1 MKKLIFYSCLL
12 LISISASAQVPSY
25 VPTSGLVAWFP
36 YNNLVT
42 NQGGLSTTGTST
54 NYNATF
60 AKDRFNRPNSSV
72 NFKQTSSCATRIEN
86 TINSSLIN
94 GGFSLSFWVKRDSS
108 GCDNPRVFA
117 FDGIQCMWWDNSQTL
132 TLCHADNVNSICP
145 TSNPIQNN
153 VWVNIIYTNDGTTAK
168 FYQNGVLLNS
178 TANTLSNVSLLG
190 NNFYVGMLS
199 FLTPLHGGFRGG
211 IDDIGIWNRALTTTE
226 VANLNNAYQ
235 ATVLHVN
242 KSSTSSIQNGS
253 IANPYKTI
261 QAAINNSQNGDSVI
275 VAQGRYKE
283 NVLISNKNI
292 YLTSNYLFTNDTN
305 TIVNTIIDGDSVSNA
320 LYLNNFNGTIN
331 GFTIE
336 RGLSQLGA
344 GIRVSNSATP
354 TIRYCIIQ
362 KNIGYG
368 DITGHGINFE
378 ASNGLID
385 YCIIRNNW
393 GRKWTVHLN
402 GTTIFRNSKI
412 INNTST
418 EDANVVVRSS
428 ATLYNLLIAN
438 NRGGGLALYPG
449 ANQAKIR
456 NLTIVNN
463 FNYGV
468 FVCGINSGGTPL
480 VANISNSIIW
490 GNTGSNILY
499 MFPEPN
505 IILNIDNS
513 IVQNGSAGVNTNSVY
528 ILNYGN
534 NNSSANPS
542 FKSSTNFELNSNSPA
557 IGMGNTSA
565 LLGGVTSTV
574 PSTDIMGNT
583 RPNPAGSNPDIGAYE
598 SSLGVPTRLD
608 SIQVISTSDTTSVP
622 NAIMLSLKSNS
633 LVGLGIGSY
642 QLKLNYN
649 ASKYKLDSISKIGT
663 SSSNGT
669 LIINNN
675 ITGIANISWA
685 SVTNISNNLPLIKA
699 YFTAIDSGKATFNV
713 TNAYFNTN
721 LVTTIFSKSV
731 FNKLTYGDID
741 VNALVQ
747 AYDAMLALRY
757 SVGMDP
763 LPTLDPL
770 PWEPWRLKIANVDTG
785 TSVTAND
792 ASLILKYVV
801 GLITKFP
808 KRGIVSAPGYVTVN
822 LENNELVVRSFEDM
836 GGLNITFL
844 DHLSDLGAPT
854 YVHNTNAL
862 SAFNKQANMYK
873 IGVAFSE
880 APANGTV
887 ILRIPYTGLGNQTLN
902 MELVENT
909 TARNYQLNVVTGIN
923 DIKNANIKIYPNPTN
938 NIINIEGLNKN
949 ENNTIQIFDVQ
960 GKLVITKNI
969 TEKGT
974 IDLSELNKG
983 VYVIKIGEVA
993 QRIVKM

>member
-1 MKKLIFYSCLL
+1 MKKVIIYSCLL
-12 LISISASAQVPSY
+12 LISITASAQVPSY

-36 YNNLVT
+36 YNNSVT

-60 AKDRFNRPNSSV
+60 VKDRFNRPNSSV

-145 TSNPIQNN
+145 SSNPIQNN
-153 VWVNIIYTNDGTTAK
+153 VWVNFIYTNDGTTAK

-178 TANTLSNVSLLG
+178 TPNTLSNVSLLG

-211 IDDIGIWNRALTTTE
+211 IDDIGIWNRALTATE

-242 KSSTSSIQNGS
+242 KSSSSSIQNGS

-283 NVLISNKNI
+283 NVLISNKSI
-292 YLTSNYLFTNDTN
+292 FLTSNFLFTNDTN

-320 LYLNNFNGTIN
+320 LYLSNFNGTIN

-336 RGLSQLGA
+336 RGFSSVGA
-344 GIRVSNSATP
+344 GIKVENSATP
-354 TIRYCIIQ
+354 TIRYCTIQ
-362 KNIGYG
+362 KNRGQG
-368 DITGHGINFE
+368 DITAHGISMG

-393 GRKWTVHLN
+393 GRKHTIHLN
-402 GTTIFRNSKI
+402 GTTTFRNSKV
-412 INNTST
+412 INNTAT
-418 EDANVVVRSS
+418 EESNVVVSSS
-428 ATLYNLLIAN
+428 AKLYNLIIAN
-438 NRGGGLALYPG
+438 NFGGGLKIWPG
-449 ANQAKIR
+449 ASQAQIR

-463 FNYGV
+463 TIF
-468 FVCGINSGGTPL
+468 GIWVWGLNTSNNTNG
-480 VANISNSIIW
+480 NISNSIIW
-490 GNTGSNILY
+490 GNKTTNIKLTQSSTA
-499 MFPEPN
+499 
-505 IILNIDNS
+505 ITTLNIDNS
-513 IVQNGSAGVNTNSVY
+513 IVENGSAGVNVSSSLV
-528 ILNYGN
+528 LNYGS
-534 NNSSANPS
+534 NNSSANPT

-557 IGMGNTSA
+557 IGMGNTTA
-565 LLGGVTSTV
+565 ILGGVTSLV

-583 RPNPAGSNPDIGAYE
+583 RPNPVGSNPDIGAYE
-598 SSLGVPTRLD
+598 SSWDVPTRLD
-608 SIQVISTSDTTSVP
+608 SIQVISTSDTNLVP
-622 NAIMLSLKSNS
+622 NAIMLSLKTNS
-633 LVGLGIGSY
+633 LIGIGIGSY
-642 QLKLNYN
+642 QLKLNFN

-663 SSSNGT
+663 SSSSGT

-685 SVTNISNNLPLIKA
+685 SVTNISNNLPLFKA

-721 LVTTIFSKSV
+721 LVTTILPKTI
-731 FNKLTYGDID
+731 FNKFTFGDID
-741 VNALVQ
+741 VNASVQ

-763 LPTLDPL
+763 LPNIDPL
-770 PWEPWRLKIANVDTG
+770 PWEPWRLKVANVDTG

-801 GLITKFP
+801 GIINQFP
-808 KRGIVSAPGYVTVN
+808 KRGILSAPGYVTVS

-844 DHLSDLGAPT
+844 DHLSDLGVPT

-880 APANGTV
+880 APVNGTV

-909 TARNYQLNVVTGIN
+909 AARNYQLNVLTGIN
-923 DIKNANIKIYPNPTN
+923 DIKNTNIKIYPNPTN
-938 NIINIEGLNKN
+938 NFINIEGLTKN

-960 GKLVITKNI
+960 GKLVITKII

-983 VYVIKIGEVA
+983 VYVIKIGELA